1 MKYTGTNSTLLAFEA
16 SNYDFNVKHNC
27 GGDETKCYNL
37 TDAQKETLFKV
48 VDKYKFIEGNYE
60 ATMIQGVG
68 HAYCD
73 SGIISDA
80 WAVEDVEILSEYLR
94 DTVASTVNKKNKYDI
109 VDETSVFYDTEIV
122 HTVGDSIINMHTDGA
137 RTHMWHNLFIA
148 DMETALGNDKH
159 DVEGVNVDELSKGK
173 YEGYIDTETWASYAW
188 DLESYMYE
196 NK

>member
-27 GGDETKCYNL
+27 GGDEAKCYNL
-37 TDAQKETLFKV
+37 TDEQKEALLKV
-48 VDKYKFIEGNYE
+48 VDKYKFITGNYE

-80 WAVEDVEILSEYLR
+80 WADEDVEILNKYLR
-94 DTVASTVNKKNKYDI
+94 DTVEGT
-109 VDETSVFYDTEIV
+109 DTNIFFDTDIV
-122 HTVGDSIINMHTDGA
+122 HTIGDSIINTHTDGA

-148 DMETALGNDKH
+148 DMETAMGTD
-159 DVEGVNVDELSKGK
+159 D
-173 YEGYIDTETWASYAW
+173 IETWAEYAW

-196 NK
+196 QQKN

>member
-16 SNYDFNVKHNC
+16 SNYDFNVKNNC
-27 GGDETKCYNL
+27 SGDEALCYNL
-37 TDAQKETLFKV
+37 TDEQKETVFKV

-80 WAVEDVEILSEYLR
+80 WAVEDVEILDKYLR
-94 DTVASTVNKKNKYDI
+94 DTVKDSE
-109 VDETSVFYDTEIV
+109 DEQSVFYDTDIV
-122 HTVGDSIINMHTDGA
+122 HECGDSIINTHTNGA
-137 RTHMWHNLFIA
+137 RTHMWHTLFIA
-148 DMETALGNDKH
+148 DMETALSSADI
-159 DVEGVNVDELSKGK
+159 EA
-173 YEGYIDTETWASYAW
+173 WAEYAW

>member
-1 MKYTGTNSTLLAFEA
+1 MRYTGTNKTLLAFEA

-27 GGDETKCYNL
+27 GGDETVCYNL
-37 TDAQKETLFKV
+37 TNEQKEALLKV
-48 VDKYKFIEGNYE
+48 VDKYKFIAGNYE

-80 WAVEDVEILSEYLR
+80 WADEDVEILNKYLR
-94 DTVASTVNKKNKYDI
+94 DTVEGTD
-109 VDETSVFYDTEIV
+109 TSIFFDTDIV
-122 HTVGDSIINMHTDGA
+122 HTIGDSIINTHTDGA

-148 DMETALGNDKH
+148 DMETALGNDNYN
-159 DVEGVNVDELSKGK
+159 VEGVNVDELGKGK

>member
-27 GGDETKCYNL
+27 GGDETACYNL
-37 TDAQKETLFKV
+37 TNEQKETIFKV
-48 VDKYKFIEGNYE
+48 VDKYKFIEGNYSS
-60 ATMIQGVG
+60 TMIQGVG

-80 WAVEDVEILSEYLR
+80 WAEEDVEILSKYLR
-94 DTVASTVNKKNKYDI
+94 DTVAD
-109 VDETSVFYDTEIV
+109 DEDEESVFYGTDIV
-122 HTVGDSIINMHTDGA
+122 HTVGDSIINTHTDGA

-148 DMETALGNDKH
+148 DMETALGNDKY
-159 DVEGVNVDELSKGK
+159 DVEGVNVDELGKGK
-173 YEGYIDTETWASYAW
+173 YEGYIDIEAWASYAW

>member
-1 MKYTGTNSTLLAFEA
+1 MRYTGTNTTLLAFEK

-27 GGDETKCYNL
+27 GGDETACYNL
-37 TDAQKETLFKV
+37 TDKQKETIFKI

-60 ATMIQGVG
+60 TTMIQGVG

-80 WAVEDVEILSEYLR
+80 WATEDAEILSKYLR
-94 DTVASTVNKKNKYDI
+94 DTVADTDTSIFYETDI
-109 VDETSVFYDTEIV
+109 VQEI
-122 HTVGDSIINMHTDGA
+122 GDSIINLHTDGK

-148 DMETALGNDKH
+148 DMETALD
-159 DVEGVNVDELSKGK
+159 
-173 YEGYIDTETWASYAW
+173 IDDREKWAEYAW

>member
-1 MKYTGTNSTLLAFEA
+1 MRYTGTNKTLLAFEA
-16 SNYDFNVKHNC
+16 SNYDYNVKHNC
-27 GGDETKCYNL
+27 GGDETACYNL
-37 TDAQKETLFKV
+37 TNEQKETLFKV
-48 VDKYKFIEGNYE
+48 VDKYKFIAGNYE

-94 DTVASTVNKKNKYDI
+94 DTVASTVDKKNKYGI
-109 VDETSVFYDTEIV
+109 VDEQSVFYDTEIV
-122 HTVGDSIINMHTDGA
+122 HTVGDSIINTHTDGA

-148 DMETALGNDKH
+148 EMETALNID
-159 DVEGVNVDELSKGK
+159 
-173 YEGYIDTETWASYAW
+173 DTETWAEYAW

-196 NK
+196 QHKK

>member
-1 MKYTGTNSTLLAFEA
+1 MRYTGTNTTLLAFEA
-16 SNYDFNVKHNC
+16 S
-27 GGDETKCYNL
+27 GDYNNDDNF
-37 TDAQKETLFKV
+37 TNTQKEAILGV

-60 ATMIQGVG
+60 TTMIQGVG

-80 WAVEDVEILSEYLR
+80 WAEEDVEILSKYLR
-94 DTVASTVNKKNKYDI
+94 DTVAD
-109 VDETSVFYDTEIV
+109 DEDEESVFYGTDIV
-122 HTVGDSIINMHTDGA
+122 HTVGDDIINVHTEGK

-148 DMETALGNDKH
+148 DMEEALN
-159 DVEGVNVDELSKGK
+159 
-173 YEGYIDTETWASYAW
+173 IDDIEEWASYAW

>member
-1 MKYTGTNSTLLAFEA
+1 MKYTGTNKTLLAFEA

-27 GGDETKCYNL
+27 GGDETACYNL
-37 TDAQKETLFKV
+37 TNEQKETIFKV
-48 VDKYKFIEGNYE
+48 VDKYKFIAGNYE

-94 DTVASTVNKKNKYDI
+94 DTVASTVNKKNKYGV
-109 VDETSVFYDTEIV
+109 VDETSVFYETEIV

-148 DMETALGNDKH
+148 DMETALDI
-159 DVEGVNVDELSKGK
+159 D
-173 YEGYIDTETWASYAW
+173 DTETWAEYAW

-196 NK
+196 QHKK

>member
-1 MKYTGTNSTLLAFEA
+1 MRYTGTNKTLLAFEA

-27 GGDETKCYNL
+27 GGDETACYNL
-37 TDAQKETLFKV
+37 TNEQKETLFKV

-73 SGIISDA
+73 SGIMSDA
-80 WAVEDVEILSEYLR
+80 WASEDVEILNKYLR
-94 DTVASTVNKKNKYDI
+94 DTVEGT
-109 VDETSVFYDTEIV
+109 DTNIFFDTDIV
-122 HTVGDSIINMHTDGA
+122 HTIGDSIINTHTDGA

-148 DMETALGNDKH
+148 DMETALDI
-159 DVEGVNVDELSKGK
+159 D
-173 YEGYIDTETWASYAW
+173 DTETWAEYAW

-196 NK
+196 QHKK